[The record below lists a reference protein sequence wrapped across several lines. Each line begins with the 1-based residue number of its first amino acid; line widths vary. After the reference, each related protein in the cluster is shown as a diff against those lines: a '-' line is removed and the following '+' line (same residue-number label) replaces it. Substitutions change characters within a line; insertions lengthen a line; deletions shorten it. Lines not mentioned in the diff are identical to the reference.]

1 MPQEAPGRIAYYIGY
16 KMVNEYMDNNE
27 IDIEEL
33 MYLTD
38 SRKFL
43 QESKYKPTK

>member
-1 MPQEAPGRIAYYIGY
+1 
-16 KMVNEYMDNNE
+16 MVNEYMDNNE
-27 IDIEEL
+27 IDVEEL

-43 QESKYKPTK
+43 QQSKYKPTK